1 MMSKRVLHI
10 LGSTDYGGIPSVVY
24 NYMSHIDRERYHF
37 DLAINSYSPGNLGEE
52 MIKMGA
58 SVYWLPLR
66 TQGLKKYV
74 ETLTDLLQR
83 EHYDAIHVHS
93 SSTSYVDLRVA
104 KKMGIKCRIAH
115 AHTIPICSS
124 LISHLRKYSGWIFN
138 RIYAT
143 TMMACSKQARDAV
156 FGPWERKT
164 LVLPNAIET
173 DRFRYDQSVR
183 DSIRKSLNIEGNY
196 VIGMVASFSPLK
208 NHRFALEIAEELCKE
223 DHDTVFVL
231 VGDGQEYQSSIRFC
245 QARGL
250 QNKVI
255 FLGKR
260 QDPERLYQAF
270 DICIL
275 PSFTEGFAI
284 AGLEAI
290 TSGLPLLL
298 SNNVPADLS
307 FGDRVSYLP
316 LVKSLWVEKLRSKPS
331 NPNRAEA
338 YKSVKAKGYDIT
350 DSVHLLEAVYEG

>member
-1 MMSKRVLHI
+1 MGLA
-10 LGSTDYGGIPSVVY
+10 DYGGIPSVVY

-37 DLAINSYSPGNLGEE
+37 DFAVNSSSPGYIGQE
-52 MIKMGA
+52 MMRLGA
-58 SVYWLPLR
+58 SFHMLPLR
-66 TQGLKKYV
+66 SQGLKKYV

-93 SSTSYVDLRVA
+93 GSTSYVDLRVA
-104 KKMGIKCRIAH
+104 KRMGIECRIAH

-124 LISHLRKYSGWIFN
+124 LKSLLRKYSGWVLN

-173 DRFRYDQSVR
+173 DRFRYNQSVR
-183 DSIRKSLNIEGNY
+183 DSIRKSLNIEDKY
-196 VIGMVASFSPLK
+196 VIGMVAGFSPIK

-223 DHDTVFVL
+223 DRDTVFVL
-231 VGDGQEYQSSIRFC
+231 VGDGQEYPNSISFC
-245 QARGL
+245 QAHGL
-250 QNKVI
+250 QDNVI
-255 FLGKR
+255 CLGKR

-290 TSGLPLLL
+290 TSGLPILL
-298 SNNVPADLS
+298 SDNVPTDLS

-316 LVKSLWVEKLRSKPS
+316 LVKSRWVDELRTKPK
-331 NPNRAEA
+331 NPNREEA
-338 YKSVKAKGYDIT
+338 YKSVKAQGYDIT
-350 DSVHLLEAVYEG
+350 DSVHLLEAVYEESL